1 MASCVIHEA
10 FPNTEK
16 QRLGREKNM
25 YIVGIQPPVQV
36 HPSNSIEVLQAQNQQ
51 LTETVH
57 QLQPRIH
64 ELEESRSTSLDTLF
78 PSMMY
83 SYSGAQST
91 EVSLSFTMGAHQ
103 GPS

>member
-1 MASCVIHEA
+1 MGGGGDVGVAQNIKRAHCAVLRPDHFKFASYG
-10 FPNTEK
+10 P
-16 QRLGREKNM
+16 
-25 YIVGIQPPVQV
+25 V

-57 QLQPRIH
+57 QLQPRIR
-64 ELEESRSTSLDTLF
+64 ELEEPKSTSLDTLL
-78 PSMMY
+78 PSMIY

-91 EVSLSFTMGAHQ
+91 EVSLSSTMGVHQ